1 MKKKFTYEYER
12 PALTVDCVIFGFDE
26 INLKVLLIKRGI
38 KPFKNKWA
46 LPGGFVKMTET
57 TEQAANRILKKETS
71 IKGVFMEQLYTFSDV
86 ERDPRERIISAS
98 YFALVKPNEYQVIAG
113 DDEISAEWFN
123 INELPEL
130 AFDHKQI
137 VETAHKR
144 LKGKIRYQSIGFELL
159 PEKFKLSQLQNLY
172 EVILETKIDRRN
184 FQKKIK
190 QMDILLNTE
199 EKEKNVAHKAATLY
213 KFNKDKKQDNYSF

>member
-57 TEQAANRILKKETS
+57 TEQAAGRILKKETS
-71 IKGVFMEQLYTFSDV
+71 LKGIFMEQLYTFSEV
-86 ERDPRERIISAS
+86 ERDPRERVISVS
-98 YFALVKPNEYQVIAG
+98 YFALVKPSDYQVIAG
-113 DDEISAEWFN
+113 DDEDSAEWFN